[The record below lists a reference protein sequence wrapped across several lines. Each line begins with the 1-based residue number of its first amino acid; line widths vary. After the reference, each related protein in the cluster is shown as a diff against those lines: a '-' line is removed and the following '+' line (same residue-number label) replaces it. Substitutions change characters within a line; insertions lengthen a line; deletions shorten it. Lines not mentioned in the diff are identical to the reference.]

1 MSYDARPWLASYPD
15 DVPTDFDFPQVP
27 LTRLLDDA
35 AASFPAGVAITASG
49 AIFTYRR
56 LRELVDRFA
65 GGLASLGVSPG
76 DRVALVL
83 PNCPQHVIAFFAVLR
98 LGATVV
104 QCNPLSTEA
113 ELRDQL
119 TDSAPAVVV
128 CLDRA
133 LETVEHL
140 RDAVGVR
147 HVVVTSLA
155 DFLPTGQRM
164 RLRLP
169 LPSARAARARLVA
182 DVGTPKDVAQFRTL
196 AGSKERPPQ
205 AQVDPA
211 TAVAVLQYTGGTT
224 GTSKAA
230 KLSHA
235 NLVANAYQ
243 MRLWL
248 PEATSG
254 RETTLA
260 VLPLF
265 HVYGLTLCLL
275 VTVLLA
281 GRLVLLPRFDLDLV
295 FDAIDEDRPT
305 LFPGVPPIYQ
315 ALLDAPRLR
324 RTDLH
329 SIRACIS
336 GAMKLPV
343 DVQERFERVTGGRL
357 LEGYGTT
364 ETSPATHCQP
374 LSGPRRPGTV
384 GLPLPGTDA
393 RIVDPDDA
401 TQEMPVG
408 QPGELAVRGPQV
420 FLGYWS
426 ADAGEQPLFDD
437 GWLLTGDIATMDEA
451 GFFSIVDRKK
461 DLVIAGG
468 FNIYPAEVEAVIR
481 SLDAVADCCV
491 IGLPDRYRGET
502 VKAFV
507 VPRSGAELREAQVI
521 EHCAARLSA
530 YKVPKLVELRDDLPR
545 SVMGKALRR
554 LLVAEELAKREAA
567 S

>member
-1 MSYDARPWLASYPD
+1 
-15 DVPTDFDFPQVP
+15 VP

-35 AASFPAGVAITASG
+35 AAAFPAGVAIVASG
-49 AIFTYRR
+49 ETFTYGR
-56 LRELVDRFA
+56 LRDIVDRFA
-65 GGLASLGVSPG
+65 AALSSLGVARG

-113 ELRDQL
+113 ELTDQL
-119 TDSAPAVVV
+119 TDCSPSVVV
-128 CLDRA
+128 CLDKALDVVERLRA
-133 LETVEHL
+133 Q
-140 RDAVGVR
+140 VGVR

-155 DFLPTGQRM
+155 DYLPAAQRL

-169 LPSARAARARLVA
+169 LPSARAERARLVA
-182 DVGTPKDVAQFRTL
+182 DVATHAGVERFRAL
-196 AGSKERPPQ
+196 AEHKQRAEQ
-205 AQVDPA
+205 APVDPGS
-211 TAVAVLQYTGGTT
+211 AVAVLQYTGGTT

-275 VTVLLA
+275 TTVLLA

-295 FDAIDEDRPT
+295 FDAIDTERPT

-324 RTDLH
+324 RTDLR

-393 RIVDPDDA
+393 RIVDPDDP
-401 TQEMPVG
+401 TQEVPVG

-426 ADAGEQPLFDD
+426 AGTDEQPLLAD

-468 FNIYPAEVEAVIR
+468 FNIYPAEVEEVIR
-481 SLDAVADCCV
+481 SHAAVADCCV

-507 VPRSGAELREAQVI
+507 VPRPGMPLQESDIV

-545 SVMGKALRR
+545 TAIGKALRR

>member
-1 MSYDARPWLASYPD
+1 MSYDARPWLPSDPP
-15 DVPTDFDFPQVP
+15 DVPTEFTPPDVP

-35 AASFPAGVAITASG
+35 AEAFPGNVAITAAG
-49 AIFTYRR
+49 TAFTYRR

-65 GGLASLGVSPG
+65 GGLASLGVAPG

-83 PNCPQHVIAFFAVLR
+83 PNCPQHVIAFFATLR

-104 QCNPLSTEA
+104 QCNPLSTQV
-113 ELRDQL
+113 ELIEQL
-119 TDSAPAVVV
+119 TDCSPAVVV
-128 CLDRA
+128 CLART
-133 LETVEHL
+133 LETVE
-140 RDAVGVR
+140 RVR
-147 HVVVTSLA
+147 SALGLQHVVVTSLA
-155 DFLPTGQRM
+155 DYLPPAQRL

-169 LPSARAARARLVA
+169 LPSARADRARLVA
-182 DVGTPKDVAQFRTL
+182 ANAPTGVAKQFRAL
-196 AGSKERPPQ
+196 AQHKHPAAQ
-205 AQVDPA
+205 APVEPA
-211 TAVAVLQYTGGTT
+211 TSVAVLQYTGGTT
-224 GTSKAA
+224 GSSKAA
-230 KLSHA
+230 KLSHR

-254 RETTLA
+254 REVTLA

-275 VTVLLA
+275 MTVLLA
-281 GRLVLLPRFDLDLV
+281 GRLVLLPRFDLDVV
-295 FDAIDEDRPT
+295 FDAIDEEHPT

-324 RTDLH
+324 RTDLR

-364 ETSPATHCQP
+364 EAAPATHCTP
-374 LSGPRRPGTV
+374 LSGPRRPGSV

-393 RIVDPDDA
+393 RVVDPDDP
-401 TQEMPVG
+401 TRVVTVG
-408 QPGELAVRGPQV
+408 EPGELVVRGPQV

-426 ADAGEQPLFDD
+426 ADPVEQPLLED
-437 GWLLTGDIATMDEA
+437 GWLLTGDIATMDGA
-451 GFFSIVDRKK
+451 GFFTIVDRKK
-461 DLVIAGG
+461 DLIIAGG
-468 FNIYPAEVEAVIR
+468 FNIYPAEVESVI
-481 SLDAVADCCV
+481 SAHDDVADCCV

-507 VPRSGAELREAQVI
+507 VPRAGAQLEESDVL
-521 EHCAARLSA
+521 EHCVARLSA
-530 YKVPKLVELRDDLPR
+530 YKVPKLVELRADLPR
-545 SVMGKALRR
+545 TAMGKALRR
-554 LLVAEELAKREAA
+554 ILVAEELAKREAQ
-567 S
+567 